1 MLNFQILNQTN
12 DQTIF
17 IPFNKNNYEFLCLLE
32 KEGYLIIL
40 NKKELILELNLDSK
54 RIFIKIKKLDR
65 VLNKK
70 INKNVK
76 FSNFKSNK

>member
-40 NKKELILELNLDSK
+40 N
-54 RIFIKIKKLDR
+54 
-65 VLNKK
+65 
-70 INKNVK
+70 
-76 FSNFKSNK
+76 